1 MQPTRYGPF
10 PYVPMPERP
19 KWRWPNGARLAV
31 WVIPNLEFFG
41 LDDPVP
47 GDSNERIARNVAKI
61 PSVYAWGWRDYGNR
75 VAVWRVIEAME
86 KYGIRGT
93 AALNAEICDQHPQ
106 ITDAAASLKWEFMGH
121 GWTNAIRLN
130 EMPPEEEQATIKKI
144 FDRIQKAT
152 GRRPTGWLGSGL
164 QETWN
169 TLDFLIEAGC
179 KYVADW
185 VNDDQPYRM
194 DVAGKSICAI
204 PYSWEINDAI
214 QLFFHKQ
221 SMETFEAMAKRQ
233 FDRLYEE
240 GGETARVMAICLHP
254 YAVGVP
260 HRIESLTEIF
270 RYVASR
276 EDVWFATGQE
286 IIDAYASQ
294 VKA

>member
-1 MQPTRYGPF
+1 
-10 PYVPMPERP
+10 MPDRP

-41 LDDPVP
+41 LDETVP

-61 PSVYAWGWRDYGNR
+61 PSVYSWGWRDYGNR
-75 VAVWRVIEAME
+75 VAVWRMIDVME

-106 ITDAAASLKWEFMGH
+106 IIDAGVSLKWEFMGH

-130 EMPPEEEQATIKKI
+130 EMPPEEEQGTIKRV
-144 FDRIQKAT
+144 FDRIQQAT

-169 TLDFLIEAGC
+169 TLDFLIDEGC

-194 DVAGKSICAI
+194 DVGGKQIFHI
-204 PYSWEINDAI
+204 PYSWEINDVI
-214 QLFFHKQ
+214 QLFFHKHT
-221 SMETFEAMAKRQ
+221 MDDFEAMAKRQ
-233 FDRLYEE
+233 FDVLYEE
-240 GGETARVMAICLHP
+240 GAESARVMAICLHP
-254 YAVGVP
+254 YAIGVP
-260 HRIESLTEIF
+260 HRIRSLDEIF
-270 RYVASR
+270 RHIASR
-276 EDVWFATGQE
+276 EGVWFATGQE
-286 IIDAYASQ
+286 IIDAYSSQ
-294 VKA
+294 VKS